1 MSPKEHLEHL
11 KRLKVKAKSAIDAKI
26 KRCVNPD
33 VLKAVAI
40 VQAAARRKAYAK
52 TARQS
57 KGAMQR
63 MAVHVCRLTGPGNT
77 ILLPPV
83 NFQAWFKGLTGGA
96 TTGYMQT
103 VGLARGIDILFQTAR
118 RFGIRIVAVSEPY
131 TSRECSHCRDCDFRS
146 GGRTFTCHMC
156 GMITHRD
163 AANSAVNIMI
173 RAIALGHDVEQALR
187 SIGNLQE

>member
-1 MSPKEHLEHL
+1 MRIL
-11 KRLKVKAKSAIDAKI
+11 V
-26 KRCVNPD
+26 CVNQD

-40 VQAAARRKAYAK
+40 VQAAARRKAYVK

-83 NFQAWFKGLTGGA
+83 NFQSWFKGLTGGE

-118 RFGIRIVAVSEPY
+118 RFGIRIVASSEPY
-131 TSRECSHCRDCDFRS
+131 TSRECSNCRDVDFRS

-156 GMITHRD
+156 GLITHRD

-173 RAIALGHDVEQALR
+173 RAIALGHDVAQALR
-187 SIGNLQE
+187 SIGNKPE